1 MQSTDKVRRWLV
13 AATLSGGVL
22 LLAASPAFASH
33 EGTDYDPNDFC
44 HFPDSGMADVED
56 GPVDEDTETF
66 GWCVVSSHGGGGGD
80 EFPDS
85 DEDGVGDVG
94 ADADGIVPAARIDA
108 GAGGAAVGGNPAL
121 LGGVLTGAAGA
132 VGAVAARRRR

>member
-1 MQSTDKVRRWLV
+1 MRSVDGARRWLV
-13 AATLSGGVL
+13 TAALSGGVL
-22 LLAASPAFASH
+22 LLAATPAFASH

-56 GPVDEDTETF
+56 GPVDEDTGPW

-85 DEDGVGDVG
+85 DEDSVGDVG

-108 GAGGAAVGGNPAL
+108 GGGGAAA
-121 LGGVLTGAAGA
+121 GVNAGPLAGILTAGSLAMGAIAG
-132 VGAVAARRRR
+132 RRRR